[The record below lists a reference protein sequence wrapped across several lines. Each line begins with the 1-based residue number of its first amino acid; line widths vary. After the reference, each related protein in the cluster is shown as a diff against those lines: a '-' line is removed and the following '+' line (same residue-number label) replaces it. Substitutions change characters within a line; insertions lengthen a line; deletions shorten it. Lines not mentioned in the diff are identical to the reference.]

1 MIYPIFEGNMPRLE
15 KKLNRIKNKCKKYGC
30 EFSYKVVGEEY
41 RKHEGMAIRFIL
53 VEAEGTAVINGW
65 EFVAEVEHT
74 ENGNIIRGTGIE
86 VPERYY
92 HCEPICEHCKTNR
105 RRKYVYIVRNT
116 QTGEFKMVGKSCL
129 NDYTHGMNAE
139 FAAAYLSLFDELV
152 KGEAVGGDSFD
163 RYISVDRAMSFI
175 AETIKHFGYH
185 RTNEFDSTAGRAFL
199 YMDVYFG
206 NVPRDYRAVKK
217 EMKEI
222 GFDPNGHEEEIA
234 EIKEWV
240 ENHGEDN
247 NYFHNLKTVL
257 GQEYVTSRNFGIIA
271 SAFPAYNKDLERKRK
286 EQERKKEAE
295 KSQYVGSEGERITIE
310 VKDFRIITGWETQ
323 WGRVVVYRIVDTNGN
338 VYTWKTS
345 GFLPDDAK
353 ICKATVKGHKEY
365 RGERQTEV
373 ARLKVKEKKEPPQ
386 GTFNITEVWETFEN
400 AIEE

>member
-41 RKHEGMAIRFIL
+41 RKHEGMAIRFVL

-152 KGEAVGGDSFD
+152 KAEARWLV
-163 RYISVDRAMSFI
+163 
-175 AETIKHFGYH
+175 KL
-185 RTNEFDSTAGRAFL
+185 EF
-199 YMDVYFG
+199 
-206 NVPRDYRAVKK
+206 
-217 EMKEI
+217 
-222 GFDPNGHEEEIA
+222 H
-234 EIKEWV
+234 
-240 ENHGEDN
+240 
-247 NYFHNLKTVL
+247 
-257 GQEYVTSRNFGIIA
+257 
-271 SAFPAYNKDLERKRK
+271 
-286 EQERKKEAE
+286 
-295 KSQYVGSEGERITIE
+295 
-310 VKDFRIITGWETQ
+310 
-323 WGRVVVYRIVDTNGN
+323 
-338 VYTWKTS
+338 
-345 GFLPDDAK
+345 
-353 ICKATVKGHKEY
+353 C
-365 RGERQTEV
+365 
-373 ARLKVKEKKEPPQ
+373 
-386 GTFNITEVWETFEN
+386 
-400 AIEE
+400 